1 MIITAKWFRYSDNL
15 WFKSISEV
23 LYETINLTVDLTV
36 LSYSEND
43 RMNFIKEIKMK
54 MYNQM
59 DEGKVAQ
66 TIMLYMFMGY
76 SVVYLSIYEIS
87 RRGYLRKVFS
97 TK

>member
-1 MIITAKWFRYSDNL
+1 
-15 WFKSISEV
+15 
-23 LYETINLTVDLTV
+23 VDLTV

>member
-1 MIITAKWFRYSDNL
+1 M
-15 WFKSISEV
+15 
-23 LYETINLTVDLTV
+23 DLTV

-43 RMNFIKEIKMK
+43 RMNFIKEVKMK